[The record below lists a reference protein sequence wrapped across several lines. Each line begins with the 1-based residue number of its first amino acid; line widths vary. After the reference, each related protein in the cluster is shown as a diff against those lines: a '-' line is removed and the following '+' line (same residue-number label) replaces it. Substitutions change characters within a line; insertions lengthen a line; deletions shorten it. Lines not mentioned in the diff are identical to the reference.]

1 MSNYLTLTKV
11 LLKTNFGTG
20 KSDSSSR
27 FKTAALY
34 VLIAICFFPVVAM
47 LYDVLSSIM
56 PLFVQIQQESF
67 ILSVALFASTSI
79 TFAFSLF
86 IVSSIYYFSKDVD
99 HLLPLPLKPETIILS
114 KFSVALIYEY
124 IVAVLVMGTTM
135 AAYFNCVGFDA
146 LKFIISILV
155 TILLPILP
163 LCLSSILT
171 ILLMRFV
178 PLAKNRDLFNMIG
191 SIAAVAISFGFSFI
205 LQKLA
210 LVKPEEIVKMIQ
222 EGKNSLNAI
231 FYTLAP
237 NVPFA
242 ANAITAKDIISLL
255 VYIGITLLAFIIFI
269 LVAKNFYFKGA
280 IGVNESNSSKTV
292 LSAKEL
298 SKGTRSKPVVFSY
311 MIKEIKLLLRTP
323 IYFMNNILIVII
335 MPICLVVPFVS
346 TDAEQ
351 LNEIAK
357 LAQIL
362 FSNDNAIYLF
372 IIGGIGLGL
381 FYSNMD
387 LIASTSISREGS
399 NFKFMKYIP
408 ISYMDQIN
416 AKVLSG
422 FVIGEFGMLIVLIP
436 IAIFLKIPLLLLI
449 IGIVAASIS
458 NLLGNYLGIIIDIL
472 HPKLTW
478 ESEAAAVKQNMNGM
492 LAMLM
497 SFVLGGIVLY
507 VCFIFDIDQLH
518 LIALTASLLVLILLL
533 ITYQLLRIK
542 ADALFSKM

>member
-34 VLIAICFFPVVAM
+34 ACIAICFFPMVAM

-99 HLLPLPLKPETIILS
+99 HLLPLPFKPETIILS

-124 IVAVLVMGTTM
+124 IVTVLVMGTTM
-135 AAYFNCVGFDA
+135 AAYFSCVGFDV
-146 LKFIISILV
+146 LKLIIGIII
-155 TILLPILP
+155 TILLPIFP

-191 SIAAVAISFGFSFI
+191 GVAALVISFGFSFI

-210 LVKPEEIVKMIQ
+210 FVKPEEIVKMIQ

-231 FYTLAP
+231 FYALAP

-242 ANAITAKDIISLL
+242 ANAIGTKDILSLL
-255 VYIGITLLAFIIFI
+255 IYIGITILVFIIFI
-269 LVAKNFYFKGA
+269 FVAKGFYFKGA
-280 IGVNESNSSKTV
+280 IGVNESNSSKKTF
-292 LSAKEL
+292 STKEL
-298 SKGTRSKPVVFSY
+298 AKGTRSKPIIFSY

-323 IYFMNNILIVII
+323 VYFMNNILMVIL
-335 MPICLVVPFVS
+335 MPICLVIPFVS

-351 LNEIAK
+351 LNEIAI
-357 LAQIL
+357 LAQGL
-362 FSNDNAIYLF
+362 FTNSNAIYLF
-372 IIGGIGLGL
+372 VIGGIGLGL

-387 LIASTSISREGS
+387 LISSTSISREGS
-399 NFKFMKYIP
+399 NYKFMKYIP
-408 ISYMDQIN
+408 ISYMTQIN

-422 FVIGEFGMLIVLIP
+422 FVVGEIGMLILLIP

-449 IGIVAASIS
+449 VAIIASSIS

-472 HPKLTW
+472 HPKLIW
-478 ESEAAAVKQNMNGM
+478 ESEASAVKQNMNGM

-497 SFVLGGIVLY
+497 SFVLGGIVIF
-507 VCFIFDIDQLH
+507 VCFNFGL
-518 LIALTASLLVLILLL
+518 
-533 ITYQLLRIK
+533 
-542 ADALFSKM
+542 